1 MAILDELKAKLQSII
16 NEYKAVSKEKNKVFG
31 KTAAN
36 IDKYYFIIQD
46 GQLSQ
51 NAAGQWTAKRT
62 ITAMVVT
69 DVTQKNGYSNVY
81 AEVLGANGQPVLVS
95 PAQAD
100 GEIPATAKDA
110 KDKNLLALAAKLKEN
125 SSTSYTLD
133 LIWDIAN
140 PNDKPNPNPQEPFYY
155 EIVDSD
161 FKEEVK
167 DQKWTAKRTITKKSA
182 AAQGAKNV
190 YKNVY
195 TSALVGGQPKTLN
208 GEGDLPNSAKSR
220 NGRNFKDLI
229 PKTNGKE
236 SYTVELEWENHKP
249 SDEEIQKAKQIL
261 INLKS
266 LSSIVIALP
275 NPNEKQQY
283 PVLIE
288 AQAQT
293 ELVPIIDAMILL
305 KRSINRPFTINLT
318 WTVTPQKE
326 RTLSNDEVNKAAQI
340 FCSEFVR
347 GLIKGSSGRLSDK
360 DFIINSQGYL
370 SQSQGFIFRITA
382 P

>member
-1 MAILDELKAKLQSII
+1 MATLDELKAKLQSII

-51 NAAGQWTAKRT
+51 NSAGQWTAKRT

-69 DVTQKNGYSNVY
+69 DVAQKNGYSNVY

-125 SSTSYTLD
+125 SSTSYTVD

-208 GEGDLPNSAKSR
+208 GEGDLPNGAKSR
-220 NGRNFKDLI
+220 NGRSFKDLI
-229 PKTNGKE
+229 PKMNGKE
-236 SYTVELEWENHKP
+236 SYTVELVWDGKP
-249 SDEEIQKAKQIL
+249 SDEEVQRALNNLRGRGITAIQLNTPTDNTSDYPTLVKQGSELEGLRTIANLIIIL
-261 INLKS
+261 KQAGYSSFRVNL
-266 LSSIVIALP
+266 VWTMP
-275 NPNEKQQY
+275 N
-283 PVLIE
+283 
-288 AQAQT
+288 
-293 ELVPIIDAMILL
+293 AMARLL
-305 KRSINRPFTINLT
+305 TNTQLDQSANT
-318 WTVTPQKE
+318 
-326 RTLSNDEVNKAAQI
+326 A
-340 FCSEFVR
+340 CSEFIR
-347 GLIKGSSGRLSDK
+347 GLVMYSNGRLKSSD
-360 DFIINSQGYL
+360 FQINATG
-370 SQSQGFIFRITA
+370 IFSGENGSFVSSIT
-382 P
+382 PLR